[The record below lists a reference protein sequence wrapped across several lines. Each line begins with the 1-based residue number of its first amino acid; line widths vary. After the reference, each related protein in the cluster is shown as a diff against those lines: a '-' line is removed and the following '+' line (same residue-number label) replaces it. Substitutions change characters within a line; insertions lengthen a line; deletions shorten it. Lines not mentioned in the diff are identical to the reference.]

1 MKKGFTLIELLAV
14 IIILAVIALI
24 ATPIVLNVVDSAKKS
39 ARKSSVAGFADA
51 MKLGVS
57 DYMFQNSGELPTIDE
72 DFQKK
77 YNSKGER
84 VICEGVYST
93 DSYGIVLHNCKVGT
107 DTTNYCFA
115 KGNHYACDDTTYNS
129 MLEYAKNG
137 VKPEVTVQ
145 PNAPELLD
153 NMIPVKY
160 ETDHWVYA
168 NTSQEWYNYDQKE
181 WANAIVL
188 KSGVTKTVGQT
199 IAEDDIALWYV
210 WIPRYKYTI
219 FNGNNG
225 SIAVQEINVVF
236 EKGTAKTGTV
246 TCTTSTNGTGT
257 PSSSETCTDSTNG
270 NIVDGTST
278 YTHPAFTFGSKELTG
293 IWVGKFENSTSDAAC
308 LATTNAANCNKNT
321 HEIIIKPNIS
331 SLRVVSIS
339 NFFTA
344 IQNVKTTYGISNG
357 DSHMMKN
364 MEWGATAYFK
374 QSKYGLGTTDIGIN
388 NNSNF
393 ITGCGASA
401 GSGSSSTCNA
411 YNTIN
416 GMKASTTG
424 NVYGIYDMN
433 GGTWEYVTGNMVDS
447 SNAFYS
453 SNAGFSSTP
462 DSKYYDSYT
471 YDTSNTS
478 HGRGKLGDATKE
490 TLETFENTI
499 GGENKYVSFT
509 VSNLAWFI
517 RGGFYS
523 NNIHSDILAF
533 HSSDGNSYSNNGSR
547 SVLVSE

>member
-1 MKKGFTLIELLAV
+1 MKKKGFTLIELLAV

-24 ATPIVLNVVDSAKKS
+24 ATPIILNVVDSAKES

-57 DYMFQNSGELPTIDE
+57 DYMFQNSGDLPTIDE

-77 YNSKGER
+77 YNSKGES

-107 DTTNYCFA
+107 NTTNYCFA

-137 VKPEVTVQ
+137 VKPNTGYQ
-145 PNAPELLD
+145 DKSGANKPELLD

-160 ETDHWVYA
+160 ENNNWVYA
-168 NTSQEWYNYDQKE
+168 DKSQEWYNYDNKE
-181 WANAIVL
+181 WANAVVL
-188 KSGVTKTVGQT
+188 KSEVTKTVGQT
-199 IAEDDIALWYV
+199 ITEDDIALWYV

-219 FNGNNG
+219 FNGNNEG
-225 SIAVQEINVVF
+225 VPEQEINVIF
-236 EKGTAKTGTV
+236 EKGTSKTGTV

-270 NIVDGTST
+270 SIINGTST
-278 YTHPAFTFGSKELTG
+278 YTHPAFTFGDKELTG
-293 IWVGKFENSTSDAAC
+293 IWVGKFENSGTTSEM
-308 LATTNAANCNKNT
+308 T
-321 HEIIIKPNIS
+321 IKPNVS
-331 SLRVVSIS
+331 SLRSTTVSA
-339 NFFTA
+339 FFTG
-344 IQNVKTTYGISNG
+344 IQNLKTTYGISNG

-364 MEWGATAYFK
+364 MEWGAVAYLK

-388 NNSNF
+388 NNSGY

-401 GSGSSSTCNA
+401 GSGLSSTCNA
-411 YNTIN
+411 YNTET

-424 NVYGIYDMN
+424 NIYGIYDMS
-433 GGTWEYVTGNMVDS
+433 GGTWEYVMGSMVNS
-447 SNAFYS
+447 SNDFYS
-453 SNAGFSSTP
+453 SDAGFSSTP

-490 TLETFENTI
+490 TLTTFGNNT
-499 GGENKYVSFT
+499 GGWNSDRAIFVYYGHF
-509 VSNLAWFI
+509 LFI
-517 RGGFYS
+517 RGGHCDDGGNAGVFYFS
-523 NNIHSDILAF
+523 CF
-533 HSSDGNSYSNNGSR
+533 DGGSYINHGSR
-547 SVLVSE
+547 SALVSE